1 MEENIMA
8 ENLILDNLALQN
20 FIQQY
25 KSSFNNHRLGK
36 DYEIYKWIAVKHFQD
51 NWDID
56 AVDFAAMLQN
66 ALLLTTNLL
75 ASKQFYPRGT
85 IEMFAKSHPEAVRQM
100 FRKLYDE
107 RRDLITRSIEFE
119 NDAIQL
125 LQYYPD
131 YKLTYQNPN
140 SISTYLWLR
149 YPDKYYIFKY
159 SIIKDIA
166 QKIFGTTLPAGK
178 WDRMKFGFEMQD
190 MIASV
195 IQKDSELL
203 ALSQDS
209 LNEKCY
215 ADPQHKIL
223 TVDLGYFIGKNNL
236 FVSHSMTSENYSHPL
251 NMILYGPPGTG
262 KTYHTV
268 HYAVAII
275 EETDVEKVKSENF
288 DDVYLRYLRY
298 KNNGL
303 IAFTTFHQSFG
314 YEEFIEGIRP
324 VLNTED
330 SEQSNGEIEYTIH
343 NGIFRKFC
351 ENASIPQYTG
361 EGMDLGIGQNP
372 NIWKISLESTG
383 DNPTRKECMENN
395 HIRIGWDE
403 YGDISYDQMDFHMGG
418 KSNLGYFYKNMQVG
432 DLVFSCFSERT
443 IDAIGVI
450 ISEPKWREEFAKY
463 KRARDVK
470 WLVKGINRDIVEINN
485 NKVMTS
491 STVYRLSISI
501 SDCLDLLK
509 SINPSL
515 FSKNVVYPNHVFIID
530 EINRGNISKIFGEL
544 ITLIEPSKRLG
555 SREQLQVSLPYSGL
569 SFGVP
574 ENVYIIGTM
583 NTADRSIAI
592 LDTALRRRFDFVETK
607 PQSSLLS
614 DIIIEGIDVV
624 EMMDTINNRIHVLL
638 DREHTIGHS
647 YFLPL
652 RNDPSISNLA
662 EIFQKKIIPL
672 LQEYFYDDY
681 EKIQLVL
688 GDNQKSDD
696 GIRFITRKNDVNKL
710 FGNTVVDYPNYYQV
724 NHDAFRRIEAY
735 AYFK

>member
-1 MEENIMA
+1 MSGK
-8 ENLILDNLALQN
+8 LVLDNLALKN
-20 FIQQY
+20 YIQQY
-25 KSSFNNHRLGK
+25 KSSFSEHRLGK

-51 NWDID
+51 NWDIE
-56 AVDFAAMLQN
+56 AIDFAGMLQK
-66 ALLLTTNLL
+66 AFLQTGNLL

-85 IEMFAKSHPEAVRQM
+85 IEMFARSHPEVVREM
-100 FRKLYDE
+100 FRKLFDE
-107 RRDLITRSIEFE
+107 SKDLISRSIEFE

-125 LQYYPD
+125 LQYYKD
-131 YKLTYQNPN
+131 YNMTYQNPN

-149 YPDKYYIFKY
+149 YPEKYYIFKY
-159 SIIKDIA
+159 SVIKDIA

-178 WDRMKFGFEMQD
+178 WDRMKFGFEIQD
-190 MIASV
+190 MIASE
-195 IQKDSELL
+195 ISKDSELL
-203 ALSQDS
+203 ELSKNS

-215 ADPQHKIL
+215 EDVHHKIL
-223 TVDLGYFIGKNNL
+223 TIDVGYFIGKNNL
-236 FVSHSMTSENYSHPL
+236 VLSHSIASESYSHQL

-262 KTYHTV
+262 KTYQTV

-275 EETDVEKVKSENF
+275 EEVDVEKVKSENF
-288 DDVYLRYLRY
+288 DDVYGRYLRY
-298 KNNGL
+298 INNGF

-324 VLNTED
+324 VLNTEE
-330 SEQSNGEIEYTIH
+330 SEQNNGEIEYTMH
-343 NGIFRKFC
+343 SGVFKRFC

-361 EGMDLGIGQNP
+361 IGMDLGIGQNP

-383 DNPTRKECMENN
+383 DNQTRKDCMEND

-403 YGDISYDQMDFHMGG
+403 YGDVPFDHMDFSFGG
-418 KSNLGYFYKNMQVG
+418 KSNLGHFYKNMQVG
-432 DLVFSCFSERT
+432 DIVFSCFSERT

-450 ISEPKWREEFAKY
+450 TSEPKWNDEFAKY
-463 KRARDVK
+463 KRVRDVK
-470 WLVKGINRDIVEINN
+470 WLVKGISKDIVDINN
-485 NKVMTS
+485 NKVLTQ
-491 STVYRLSISI
+491 STVYRLSVSI
-501 SDCLDLLK
+501 SDCLGLLK

-555 SREQLQVSLPYSGL
+555 GREQLQVSLPYSGM

-574 ENVYIIGTM
+574 RNVYILGTM

-592 LDTALRRRFDFVETK
+592 LDTALRRRFDFIEMIPK
-607 PQSSLLS
+607 SSLLV
-614 DIIIEGIDVV
+614 DIFIEGIDIV

-652 RNDPSISNLA
+652 KSDPSIRNLA
-662 EIFQKKIIPL
+662 EIFQKKILPL

-688 GDNQKSDD
+688 GDNQKSED
-696 GIRFITRKNDVNKL
+696 RFKFITRKNDVNKL
-710 FGNTVVDYPNYYQV
+710 FGNTEVDYPNYYQV
-724 NHDAFRRIEAY
+724 NHEAFLKIEAY

>member
-1 MEENIMA
+1 MSEK
-8 ENLILDNLALQN
+8 LVLDNIALQN
-20 FIQQY
+20 YIQQY
-25 KSSFNNHRLGK
+25 KSSFDEHRLGK

-51 NWDID
+51 NWDIE
-56 AVDFAAMLQN
+56 AVDFAAMIQN
-66 ALLLTTNLL
+66 AFSQTVNLL
-75 ASKQFYPRGT
+75 ASKQFYPKGT
-85 IEMFAKSHPEAVRQM
+85 IEMFAKSHPDSVRNM

-107 RRDLITRSIEFE
+107 NVDLIKRSIEFE
-119 NDAIQL
+119 NDANKI
-125 LQYYPD
+125 LQDYPE
-131 YKLTYQNPN
+131 YNLHYQNPN

-149 YPDKYYIFKY
+149 FPDKYYIFKY
-159 SIIKDIA
+159 SVIKEIA
-166 QKIFGTTLPAGK
+166 QKIFGTSLPAGK

-190 MIASV
+190 MMTDAIL
-195 IQKDSELL
+195 KDTDLLTLSEN
-203 ALSQDS
+203 S

-215 ADPQHKIL
+215 SDSQYRVL
-223 TVDLGYFIGKNNL
+223 TTDVGYFIAKHSL
-236 FVSHSMTSENYSHPL
+236 VVSGPTREENFTHKL

-262 KTYHTV
+262 KTYHTI

-275 EETDVEKVKSENF
+275 EKSDVKKIFSENF
-288 DDVYLRYLRY
+288 DNVYQRYLRY

-303 IAFTTFHQSFG
+303 IVFTTFHQSFG

-324 VLNTED
+324 VLSLED
-330 SEQSNGEIEYTIH
+330 SDQISGEIEYSIH
-343 NGIFRKFC
+343 NGIFKRFC

-361 EGMDLGIGQNP
+361 EGTDLGIGHNP
-372 NIWKISLESTG
+372 SIWKVSLEATG
-383 DNPTRKECMENN
+383 DNPTRKDCMENN
-395 HIRIGWDE
+395 YIRIGWDE
-403 YGDISYDQMDFHMGG
+403 YGSVLSDQMEHHLGG
-418 KSNLGYFYKNMQVG
+418 KNVLGNFYKNMQIG

-450 ISEPKWREEFAKY
+450 TSEPKWNDEFVKY
-463 KRARDVK
+463 KRVRDVK
-470 WLVKGINRDIVEINN
+470 WLVKGINKDIVEINN
-485 NKVMTS
+485 NKVMS
-491 STVYRLSISI
+491 QSTVYRLSVSI
-501 SDCLDLLK
+501 ADSLGLLK
-509 SINPSL
+509 SVNPAL
-515 FSKNVVYPNHVFIID
+515 LSKNVVYPNHVFIID

-555 SREQLQVSLPYSGL
+555 GREQLQVSLPYSGL

-574 ENVYIIGTM
+574 ENVYILGTM

-592 LDTALRRRFDFVETK
+592 LDTALRRRFDFIEME

-624 EMMDTINNRIHVLL
+624 EMMDTINRRIHVLL

-647 YFLPL
+647 YFLSL
-652 RNDPSISNLA
+652 RDDPSMQNLS
-662 EIFQKKIIPL
+662 EIFEKKIIPL

-681 EKIQLVL
+681 QKIQLVL

-696 GIRFITRKNDVNKL
+696 GIKFITRKNDVNKL
-710 FGNTVVDYPNYYQV
+710 FGSTEVDYPNYYQV

>member
-1 MEENIMA
+1 MSEK
-8 ENLILDNLALQN
+8 LVLDNLALQN

-25 KSSFNNHRLGK
+25 KSSFSEHRLGK

-51 NWDID
+51 NWDIE
-56 AVDFAAMLQN
+56 AVDFAAMIQN

-85 IEMFAKSHPEAVRQM
+85 IEMFARSHPERVRQM
-100 FRKLYDE
+100 FKKLFDE
-107 RRDLITRSIEFE
+107 SRDLITRSMEFE
-119 NDAIQL
+119 NEAIEL

-131 YKLTYQNPN
+131 YKQTHQNPN

-159 SIIKDIA
+159 SVLNDIA
-166 QKIFGTTLPAGK
+166 QKIFGISLPAGK

-190 MIASV
+190 IIADE
-195 IQKDSELL
+195 IGKDSELL
-203 ALSQDS
+203 ILSQNS

-215 ADPQHKIL
+215 NDPQHKIL
-223 TVDLGYFIGKNNL
+223 TIDVGYFIGKHKL
-236 FVSHSMTSENYSHPL
+236 SVSHSKATENYSHQL

-275 EETDVEKVKSENF
+275 EKIDVEKVKTENF
-288 DDVYLRYLRY
+288 NNVYRRYMQY

-324 VLNTED
+324 ILYTED
-330 SEQSNGEIEYTIH
+330 SEQINGEIEYIIH
-343 NGIFRKFC
+343 SGIFKSFC
-351 ENASIPQYTG
+351 ENARISQYIS
-361 EGMDLGIGQNP
+361 EGMDLEIGKSP
-372 NIWKISLESTG
+372 TIWKVSLESTG
-383 DNPTRKECMENN
+383 DNHTRKDCMDNN
-395 HIRIGWDE
+395 YIRIGWDA
-403 YGDISYDQMDFHMGG
+403 YGDNPTDQMDFSFGG
-418 KSNLGYFYKNMQVG
+418 KRELVNFYNKMQIG
-432 DLVFSCFSERT
+432 DLVFSCYSESS

-450 ISEPKWREEFAKY
+450 TSEPKWNDDFTKY
-463 KRARDVK
+463 KRVRGVK
-470 WLVKGINRDIVEINN
+470 WLVKGINKDIVEINN
-485 NKVMTS
+485 NKVMAQ
-491 STVYRLSISI
+491 STVYRLSVSI
-501 SDCLDLLK
+501 ADCLDLLK
-509 SINPSL
+509 KVNPAL
-515 FSKNVVYPNHVFIID
+515 FSRNVEHPNHVFIID

-555 SREQLQVSLPYSGL
+555 NREQLQVTLPYSGL
-569 SFGVP
+569 PFGVP
-574 ENVYIIGTM
+574 GNVYILGTM

-592 LDTALRRRFDFVETK
+592 LDTALRRRFDFIEME

-624 EMMDTINNRIHVLL
+624 EMMDTINRRIHVLL

-647 YFLPL
+647 YFLSL
-652 RNDPSISNLA
+652 RDNPSIQNLSD
-662 EIFQKKIIPL
+662 IFENKIIPL

-696 GIRFITRKNDVNKL
+696 VTKFITRKNDVNKL
-710 FGNTVVDYPNYYQV
+710 FGNTEVEYPNYYQV